1 MEKQNTAYRKARF
14 TDIVK
19 YSFGGLGSNLA
30 FILCMSYLTFFY
42 TDIFGL
48 SAYAVSVL
56 MLVARV
62 FDAVI
67 DPALGVIFDNTRSK
81 WGKFRPYMLFG
92 APLLGFSLF
101 SLFCSPSFSP
111 AAKLVYAYVTYLF
124 YSLISSVVNIP
135 YHSLTP
141 VMSQD
146 PVQRTVIV
154 SWKQG
159 MGVASQFF
167 ITVLAI
173 PMVNAFGGGQRGWMV
188 YGAFVAVLTT
198 ISFYLCAW
206 GGKRYDKPANVEAAA
221 KEEAEKYE
229 KINFR
234 RDLSLLLKNKPMILL
249 MTSFC
254 MNVLASS
261 CSGGVNMYYFV
272 YVLGRED
279 LVSVVAS
286 ATLAAQIIAIPVVPV
301 LAKILGKKKLY
312 LFSTAVGLIP
322 MLLLLLKPDEGVAV
336 LLSMLSAYGFVTKIV
351 GDLGWGMLP
360 ECSDYAEWKFGKRA
374 DGLMSSAMTF
384 FNQLGGAL
392 GGFLTTFMLGLA
404 GYVANQPQTQSSLN
418 MIVFLRFG
426 LPAVAAVIS
435 IIALKFYPVTNEF
448 HAKITEDLNKRR
460 SI

>member
-1 MEKQNTAYRKARF
+1 MEKTGKPAYRKAKF
-14 TDIVK
+14 VDILK

-81 WGKFRPYMLFG
+81 WGKFRPYILFG
-92 APLLGFSLF
+92 APLLGLSIF
-101 SLFCSPSFSP
+101 SLFCSPSLSP
-111 AAKLVYAYVTYLF
+111 AAKLVYAYVTYLL
-124 YSLISSVVNIP
+124 YSLISSIVNIP

-173 PMVNAFGGGQRGWMV
+173 PMVNAFGGGQRGWML
-188 YGAFVAVLTT
+188 YGAFVAILTT
-198 ISFYLCAW
+198 ASFYLCAW
-206 GGKRYDKPANVEAAA
+206 GGKKYDKPENVEEVQNEEKA
-221 KEEAEKYE
+221 KE
-229 KINFR
+229 KIHFA
-234 RDLSLLLKNKPMILL
+234 RDLGLLLKNRPMILL
-249 MTSFC
+249 MVSFC
-254 MNVLASS
+254 MNILASS
-261 CSGGVNMYYFV
+261 VSSGVNLYYFV

-279 LVSVVAS
+279 LVSVAASASLVAS
-286 ATLAAQIIAIPVVPV
+286 IVAIPFVPI
-301 LAKILGKKKLY
+301 LAKVLGKKLLY
-312 LFSTAVGLIP
+312 IVSSALALVP
-322 MLLLLLKPDEGVAV
+322 MLVMFIHPNATVTLLMT
-336 LLSMLSAYGFVTKIV
+336 MLSAYGFATKIV

-360 ECSDYAEWKFGKRA
+360 ECSDYAQWKFGRRA

-392 GGFLTTFMLGLA
+392 GGFLTSLLLGLG
-404 GYVANQPQTQSSLN
+404 GYVAGVAQTASSLN

-426 LPAVAAVIS
+426 IPMIAGIVS
-435 IIALKFYPVTNEF
+435 IVALKFYPITSSM
-448 HAKITEDLNKRR
+448 HAKITDDLNRR
-460 SI
+460 SR

>member
-206 GGKRYDKPANVEAAA
+206 GGKRYDKPANV
-221 KEEAEKYE
+221 
-229 KINFR
+229 
-234 RDLSLLLKNKPMILL
+234 LLKNKPMILL